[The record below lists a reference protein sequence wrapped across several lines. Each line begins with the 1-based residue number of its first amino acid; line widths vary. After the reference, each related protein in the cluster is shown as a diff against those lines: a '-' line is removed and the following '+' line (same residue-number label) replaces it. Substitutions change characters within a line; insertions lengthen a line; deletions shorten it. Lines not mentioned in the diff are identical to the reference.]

1 MIPALVR
8 PVLPFAVLA
17 ACSSGPGEAAPTSR
31 PAPQEHTKAAAS
43 LEVVHV
49 DPARAR
55 EVLAKD
61 SSVVV
66 LDVRTPQEYQA
77 GHLHGARNV
86 NFLSESFVKELE
98 KLPRDRPY
106 LVHCRSGGRSTR
118 ALAVF
123 EKLGFR
129 KVFHLDGG
137 ILAWQKA
144 GLPLEKK

>member
-1 MIPALVR
+1 MTPSLARFAL
-8 PVLPFAVLA
+8 PIALFA
-17 ACSSGPGEAAPTSR
+17 ACSSGPGEPGPTSR
-31 PAPQEHTKAAAS
+31 PAAGTPPKAAAA

-49 DPARAR
+49 DPVR
-55 EVLAKD
+55 AKD
-61 SSVVV
+61 VLEKEPEVVV
-66 LDVRTPQEYQA
+66 LDVRTPQEYRA

-86 NFLSESFVKELE
+86 NFLSESFAKELE
-98 KLPRDRPY
+98 KLPKDRPY
-106 LVHCRSGGRSTR
+106 LVHCRSGRRSTR

-144 GLPLEKK
+144 GLPLEK